1 MDIKKKYNASW
12 ALVTGAGTG
21 IGRSLAVKLAS
32 QGLNLVLVSL
42 PDEHLAAT
50 TKRLQEQ
57 FPNQQV
63 RLAVV
68 GQLKP
73 WQWPFVLR
81 TRVCW
86 LLGPPVPRGGSELLC
101 RRQLPPGNHQRHRGH

>member
-1 MDIKKKYNASW
+1 LAAAVPLALTRLLPPVDIKKKYNASW

-42 PDEHLAAT
+42 PDEHLTTT

-57 FPNQQV
+57 FPNQEV
-63 RLAVV
+63 RARLWRCCA
-68 GQLKP
+68 L
-73 WQWPFVLR
+73 LR
-81 TRVCW
+81 GR
-86 LLGPPVPRGGSELLC
+86 LS
-101 RRQLPPGNHQRHRGH
+101 